1 MMEKNHRDILT
12 ALDPNREFPW
22 LEQLETLLEDKAS
35 FQRNR
40 DRKSQAYIEIIENL
54 KDISPVTCQLD
65 QDWVTV
71 GSEGE
76 LSAENAQQVLHALFG
91 LRPWRKGPFNVF
103 GTKVDTEWV
112 SSLKWDRLTPHI
124 APLKGRRVLDI
135 GSSCGY
141 YLFRMCSQN
150 PKLLLGLEPYATF
163 YFQFCL
169 LQKLIQAPNCYTIPA
184 KFEELPLMEDYF
196 DSVFHMGVLYHV
208 RSPIDTLMQIRRT
221 LRRGGELIL
230 ETLVIPG
237 TEYIALSPQDRYAKM
252 NNVYFLPTVNCL
264 ISWLEKAGFTQVR
277 CIDVTR
283 TTSAEQRKTAW
294 VQTESLAD
302 FLDQN
307 DEMKTVEG
315 YPAPRRALMIAQV
328 K

>member
-1 MMEKNHRDILT
+1 MPSNRHHIVE
-12 ALDPNREFPW
+12 ALDPNNDFCWAGE
-22 LEQLETLLEDKAS
+22 LEALIEAKQL
-35 FQRNR
+35 FQRQR
-40 DRKSQAYIEIIENL
+40 DRKSQAYIDIIENL
-54 KDISPVTCQLD
+54 VDLPTVACQLD
-65 QDWVTV
+65 QDWVTI
-71 GSEGE
+71 GKEADLSPQ
-76 LSAENAQQVLHALFG
+76 SAEQVLHALYG

-103 GTKVDTEWV
+103 GTAVDTEWV
-112 SSLKWDRLTPHI
+112 SSLKWNRLTPHI

-141 YLFRMCSQN
+141 YLFRMCSQQ

-163 YFQFCL
+163 YYQFCF
-169 LQKLIQAPNCYTIPA
+169 LQKLIQAENCYTIPA
-184 KFEELPLMEDYF
+184 KFEELPLLEGYF

-208 RSPIDTLMQIRRT
+208 RSPLDTLIQIRRT

-237 TEYIALSPQDRYAKM
+237 TEYLALSPQDRYAKM

-264 ISWLEKAGFTQVR
+264 TSWLEKAGFTNVR
-277 CIDVTR
+277 CIDVER
-283 TTSAEQRKTAW
+283 TTSEEQRKTAW

-302 FLDQN
+302 FLDPD

-315 YPAPRRALMIAQV
+315 HPAPRRALMIAQV

>member
-1 MMEKNHRDILT
+1 MSSNRHHIVA
-12 ALDPNREFPW
+12 ALDPNNEFSW
-22 LEQLETLLEDKAS
+22 ADELESLLEAKEY
-35 FQRNR
+35 FQRHR

-54 KDISPVTCQLD
+54 NTLPPVTCQLN
-65 QDWVTV
+65 QDWVTI
-71 GSEGE
+71 GKEGD
-76 LSAENAQQVLHALFG
+76 LLPQSAEQVLHALYG

-103 GTKVDTEWV
+103 GTAVDTEWV
-112 SSLKWDRLTPHI
+112 SSLKWNRLTPHV

-141 YLFRMCSQN
+141 YLFRMCSQQ

-163 YFQFCL
+163 YYQFCL
-169 LQKLIQAPNCYTIPA
+169 LQKLIQADNCYTIPA
-184 KFEELPLMEDYF
+184 KFEELPLLEGYF

-208 RSPIDTLMQIRRT
+208 RSPLDTLIQIRRT
-221 LRRGGELIL
+221 LRRGGELVL

-237 TEYIALSPQDRYAKM
+237 TDYLALSPQDRYAKM

-264 ISWLEKAGFTQVR
+264 TSWLEKAGFTNVR

-283 TTSAEQRKTAW
+283 TTSDEQRKTAW

-302 FLDQN
+302 FLDA
-307 DEMKTVEG
+307 DDKMKTVEG
-315 YPAPRRALMIAQV
+315 HPAPRRALMIAEV